1 MRKANG
7 DDAIGMGSWV
17 FALLSMLLA
26 LGALIVA
33 GQAFSRSNDAKSIA
47 ADATGVAVSLSE
59 FKITP
64 SVIAVDAGGSLSVK
78 NAGTV
83 THNLAVK
90 GTSLKTAD
98 IAPGGTGQLGLSSL
112 KPGMYTV
119 DCQVAGHAAAGMTA
133 MLHVGIGGGVAAAA
147 AAAAAAGTSTAA
159 NDQADAT
166 MKKPVDAYVAQLKD
180 GPNTKGVGAQVM
192 APTVLSDGTKEFDL
206 TAKITPWEVSPGNTV
221 QAWTYNGTVPGP
233 TIEVQ
238 PGDHVRVVLD
248 NQLPESTA
256 IHFHG
261 IDVPNAMDGVPD
273 VTQPPVKPGET
284 FTYDF
289 VAKGP
294 AVGMYHSHDHAEHQV
309 PDGLMGAFIIGAE
322 PLPAGVTV
330 AQQVPMVLN
339 DAGVIGLSLNGKSF
353 PATAPVIAKQGDWVE
368 VQYMNEGLQIH
379 PMHLHG
385 LPQLVIAK
393 DGYPTPAP
401 YQVDTLDVAPGERY
415 TVLVHATEL
424 GVWAWHCHILSHA
437 ESASGMFGMV
447 TTFIVQ

>member
-1 MRKANG
+1 VRRRKRDEALG
-7 DDAIGMGSWV
+7 TGSFV
-17 FALLSMLLA
+17 FGLLA
-26 LGALIVA
+26 LVLAFSALVVA
-33 GQAFSRSNDAKSIA
+33 AQAFSRSNDAKSVA
-47 ADATGVAVSLSE
+47 ADATGTSVTLSE

-64 SVIAVDAGGSLSVK
+64 SVIAVDSGASLTVK

-90 GTSLKTAD
+90 GTDLKTAD
-98 IAPGGTGQLGLSSL
+98 ISPGGTAHLDVSSL
-112 KPGMYTV
+112 KPGMYTAY
-119 DCQVAGHAAAGMTA
+119 CQVSGHAGAGMIA
-133 MLHVGIGGGVAAAA
+133 MLHVGLGGGASGVAT
-147 AAAAAAGTSTAA
+147 AAGGVSTAA

-180 GPNTKGVGAQVM
+180 GPNTTGVGAQVM
-192 APTVLSDGTKEFDL
+192 APKVLADGTKEFDL
-206 TAKITPWEVSPGNTV
+206 TAKVTPWEVSPGHTV

-233 TIEVQ
+233 TIKVQ

-248 NQLPESTA
+248 NELPESTT

-261 IDVPNAMDGVPD
+261 IEVPNAMDGVPD
-273 VTQPPVKPGET
+273 VTQPPVKPGAT

-309 PDGLMGAFIIGAE
+309 PDGLMGAFIVGDE
-322 PLPAGVTV
+322 PVPAGVTV
-330 AQQVPMVLN
+330 SQEVPMVLN

-393 DGYPTPAP
+393 DGFSTPAP

-415 TVLVHATEL
+415 TVLVHATEP
-424 GVWAWHCHILSHA
+424 GVWAWHCHILNHA
-437 ESASGMFGMV
+437 ESDSGMFGMV